1 MAGVTSV
8 RPWVESLRPKPH
20 SALRIKL
27 ISAPC
32 LAVPQCG
39 VPRLWLA
46 AQRRFTPYRVA
57 LTSIRGLIPL
67 DNLSPRTTWIR
78 LVIVIK
84 PSYAIQMEMSLKA
97 RRPVV
102 SDLSNALAVRPG
114 EAAEVELKLL
124 APQGSLE
131 KLREMPVIVQHARN
145 RGAFRRLETVYYDTP
160 ERLLFQHGMS
170 LRVRRSGKHFI
181 QTLKLLPN
189 VGQPLARRQWEAPVD
204 GVTPDLARLPADEVG
219 DPVTTLTND
228 ALVPVFLTKVRR
240 HARQLDLP
248 DASVEIVFD
257 EGTIEAGAR
266 QEVLSEIEL
275 ELKSGNAGV
284 LFDLGTQLLDAAPL
298 KVGTRSKAERGY
310 ALAFDVVQSAAKAE
324 PFSVTAEHVVDDV
337 IALLVGS
344 CWHHLL
350 KNHAVA
356 EKGSDPEGVHQM
368 RLALRRLR
376 TICAL
381 FRRDIPSPS
390 FQAINSEARWLM
402 QQLGPARDWDVF
414 DETTVTRLV
423 TAAPDVDLGGL
434 REAVEQQRKSR
445 YGALQ
450 IVLADAR
457 CSRFLLSLG
466 HLVERRGWRNEIDS
480 EALAVLSQPMP
491 TLADKILARSHRKA
505 LKRGAHFR
513 QLNVDAQH
521 DLRIDLKKL
530 RYAAE
535 FFLPLYA
542 THAPAKRYV
551 KRLARLQ
558 ASLGSARDIA
568 STRIL
573 LDAIRQDD
581 QPALHLA
588 IGAVA
593 GWQARDQMVV
603 AKMLRRRWRR
613 FKATPAFWGR

>member
-1 MAGVTSV
+1 MELSLNA
-8 RPWVESLRPKPH
+8 RPP
-20 SALRIKL
+20 I
-27 ISAPC
+27 
-32 LAVPQCG
+32 
-39 VPRLWLA
+39 
-46 AQRRFTPYRVA
+46 
-57 LTSIRGLIPL
+57 
-67 DNLSPRTTWIR
+67 
-78 LVIVIK
+78 
-84 PSYAIQMEMSLKA
+84 
-97 RRPVV
+97 V
-102 SDLSNALAVRPG
+102 SDSGAAVAVRPG
-114 EAAEVELKLL
+114 EQAEVELKLL
-124 APQGSLE
+124 APQGTLE
-131 KLREMPVIVQHARN
+131 KLREAPVIVQHARN
-145 RGAFRRLETVYYDTP
+145 RGAFHRLETVYYDTP

-189 VGQPLARRQWEAPVD
+189 IGQPLTRRQWEASVD

-219 DPVTTLTND
+219 GPMTTLTND
-228 ALVPVFLTKVRR
+228 ALVPVFATKVRR

-310 ALAFDVVQSAAKAE
+310 ALAFDVVQPAAKAE
-324 PFSVTAEHVVDDV
+324 PVGISAEHVVDDV
-337 IALLVGS
+337 IAKLVGA

-350 KNHAVA
+350 KNHTVA
-356 EKGSDPEGVHQM
+356 EKGVDPEGVHQM
-368 RLALRRLR
+368 RIALRRLR

-381 FRRDIPSPS
+381 FRRDIPSPA
-390 FQAINSEARWLM
+390 FQAVNSEARWLM

-414 DETTVTRLV
+414 AETTIARLV
-423 TAAPDVDLGGL
+423 TAAPDVDLVGL
-434 REAVEQQRKSR
+434 REAVEQQRKSS
-445 YGALQ
+445 YAALRT
-450 IVLADAR
+450 VLADAR

-466 HLVERRGWRNEIDS
+466 HMVERRGWRNEIDS

-491 TLADKILARSHRKA
+491 TLADKILTRLHRKA
-505 LKRGAHFR
+505 RKRGAHFR
-513 QLNVDAQH
+513 QLKTDAQH

-542 THAPAKRYV
+542 AHAPAKRYV
-551 KRLARLQ
+551 RRLARLQ
-558 ASLGSARDIA
+558 ASLGRARDIA

-573 LDAIRQDD
+573 VDAIRQDD
-581 QPALHLA
+581 QPALYLA
-588 IGAVA
+588 IGAVT
-593 GWQARDQMVV
+593 GWLARDQIAI
-603 AKMLRRRWRR
+603 AKTLRKRWRR

>member
-1 MAGVTSV
+1 MPMETSLNT
-8 RPWVESLRPKPH
+8 R
-20 SALRIKL
+20 
-27 ISAPC
+27 
-32 LAVPQCG
+32 Q
-39 VPRLWLA
+39 
-46 AQRRFTPYRVA
+46 
-57 LTSIRGLIPL
+57 
-67 DNLSPRTTWIR
+67 
-78 LVIVIK
+78 
-84 PSYAIQMEMSLKA
+84 
-97 RRPVV
+97 PVV
-102 SDLSNALAVRPG
+102 TDSGAATAMRAG
-114 EAAEVELKLL
+114 EQAEIELKLL

-131 KLREMPVIVQHARN
+131 KLREIPVIVQHARN

-170 LRVRRSGKHFI
+170 LRVRRTGKHFI

-189 VGQPLARRQWEAPVD
+189 IGQPLTRRQWEAPVD
-204 GVTPDLARLPADEVG
+204 GVTPDLAQLPIDEVG
-219 DPVTTLTND
+219 DPVKSLTND
-228 ALVPVFLTKVRR
+228 ALVPVFTTKVRR

-266 QEVLSEIEL
+266 HEALSEIEL

-298 KVGTRSKAERGY
+298 QLGTRSKAERGY
-310 ALAFDVVQSAAKAE
+310 ALAFDVVQPAAKAG
-324 PFSVTAEHVVDDV
+324 SISITTEHVVDDV

-350 KNHAVA
+350 RNHAVA

-368 RLALRRLR
+368 RIALRRLR

-390 FQAINSEARWLM
+390 FQAVNSEARWLM

-414 DETTVTRLV
+414 DEATVTRLV
-423 TAAPDVDLGGL
+423 TAVPDVDLGGL
-434 REAVEQQRKSR
+434 REAVEQQRKSS

-450 IVLADAR
+450 TVLADPR

-491 TLADKILARSHRKA
+491 ALADKILARSHRKA

-513 QLNVDAQH
+513 RLNIDAQH

-573 LDAIRQDD
+573 LDAIRQYD

>member
-1 MAGVTSV
+1 M
-8 RPWVESLRPKPH
+8 EISL
-20 SALRIKL
+20 
-27 ISAPC
+27 
-32 LAVPQCG
+32 
-39 VPRLWLA
+39 
-46 AQRRFTPYRVA
+46 
-57 LTSIRGLIPL
+57 
-67 DNLSPRTTWIR
+67 N
-78 LVIVIK
+78 
-84 PSYAIQMEMSLKA
+84 A
-97 RRPVV
+97 RQPVV
-102 SDLSNALAVRPG
+102 SDSGGAIAVRPG
-114 EAAEVELKLL
+114 EQAEIELKLL
-124 APQGSLE
+124 APQGILE
-131 KLREMPVIVQHARN
+131 KLREVPVIVQHARN

-189 VGQPLARRQWEAPVD
+189 IGQPLARRQWEAPVD
-204 GVTPDLARLPADEVG
+204 GVSPDLARLPADEVG

-228 ALVPVFLTKVRR
+228 ALVPVFATKVRR

-248 DASVEIVFD
+248 DASVEIAFD

-310 ALAFDVVQSAAKAE
+310 ALAFDIVQPAAKAE
-324 PFSVTAEHVVDDV
+324 PFGITAEHVVDDV
-337 IALLVGS
+337 IALLLGC

-350 KNHAVA
+350 KNHAVVL
-356 EKGSDPEGVHQM
+356 EGSDAEGVHQM
-368 RLALRRLR
+368 RVALRRLR

-390 FQAINSEARWLM
+390 FEVVNSEARWLM

-414 DETTVTRLV
+414 AETTIARLV

-434 REAVEQQRKSR
+434 REAVEQQRKSS

-450 IVLADAR
+450 TVLAGPR

-491 TLADKILARSHRKA
+491 TLADKVLARLHRKA

-513 QLNVDAQH
+513 RLNTDAQH

-535 FFLPLYA
+535 FLLPLYA

-551 KRLARLQ
+551 ARLARVQ
-558 ASLGSARDIA
+558 ANLGRARDI
-568 STRIL
+568 SNTRIL

-581 QPALHLA
+581 RPPLHLA
-588 IGAVA
+588 IGAVI
-593 GWQARDQMVV
+593 GWQARDQIAV
-603 AKMLRRRWRR
+603 AKTLRKRWRR